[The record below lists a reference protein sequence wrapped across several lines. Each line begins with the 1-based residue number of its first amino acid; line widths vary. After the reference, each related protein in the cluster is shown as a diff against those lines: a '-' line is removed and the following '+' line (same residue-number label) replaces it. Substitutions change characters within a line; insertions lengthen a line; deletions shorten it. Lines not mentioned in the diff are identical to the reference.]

1 MRRQL
6 GLAAVVALVVGD
18 MLGTGVFFT
27 PGEVASVAQ
36 SPWQVYL
43 LWGLCGAI
51 TLCGALT
58 AAELTTLLPHA
69 GASYHIIREG
79 FGPFPAFLKIWIEM
93 WISGPGSVAG
103 VAIVLGEFATQ
114 LPIAPAGVSAAA
126 WGGLA
131 IAAFS
136 VVNLCGVCWGG
147 RTQIVLTIVKIVGLL
162 ALIVGSLTLAAPDIP
177 AAAAT
182 AHETSLL
189 GLVAVVGLGVAAV
202 LFTYDGWVDVTH
214 VAGEVKEPARHLPL
228 ALGLGVGGLTLL
240 YLVVNYAY
248 LRVVPLEAMR
258 VIPTAAVATTVAV
271 AAFGPGGGQVL
282 NVLIIVSILGALGG
296 LILTLPRLYY
306 AAAEQYRDATA
317 PRRVSLFFRALAWV
331 PARSAVPA
339 GSVLFTAA
347 LSITALCF
355 FGTFRRIVTY
365 FVVPVHAVNILLV
378 ASVFRLRRRL
388 GQPTAYRAPGY
399 PLVPAVYVFVLALF
413 LVAAI
418 AYNPRDT
425 MIGLAMTATA
435 LPVYVWIRGQ
445 GRP

>member
-136 VVNLCGVCWGG
+136 VVNLCGVRWGG